1 MSVLKLFAGKSIL
14 MYGLPIVLVAL
25 VASHAWVHHKGVV
38 SERNRN
44 VAAQLKIERASA
56 KLLADE
62 TAKVNE
68 ANAKAA
74 KLAEQLEAEH
84 ADAMEDI
91 SAALSE
97 NRRLAALN
105 RGLRDPGKRPACR
118 QDTVRGPG
126 PTAGS
131 TEDSST
137 EGRLSTEAEGLLSSE
152 ASEFLIEL
160 AAEADRAAQYA
171 TTCHRWVMERHDAR
185 PN

>member
-1 MSVLKLFAGKSIL
+1 MSVLKLFAGKSML

-25 VASHAWVHHKGVV
+25 VASHAWVRHKGVV

-105 RGLRDPGKRPACR
+105 RGLRDPGKRPDCSEN
-118 QDTVRGPG
+118 TVRGPG
-126 PTAGS
+126 PAAGIA
-131 TEDSST
+131 EGGPA
-137 EGRLSTEAEGLLSSE
+137 EGRLSAE
-152 ASEFLIEL
+152 ASDFLL
-160 AAEADRAAQYA
+160 GFAADADRAATYA
-171 TTCHRWVMERHDAR
+171 MTCHEWAISR
-185 PN
+185 